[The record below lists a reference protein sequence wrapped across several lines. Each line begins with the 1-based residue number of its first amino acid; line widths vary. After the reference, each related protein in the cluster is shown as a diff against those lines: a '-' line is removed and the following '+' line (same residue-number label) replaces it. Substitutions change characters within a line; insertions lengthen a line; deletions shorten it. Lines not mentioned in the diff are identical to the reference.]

1 MEYLKDYIVN
11 GLKLYEVKKK
21 LLDVYMS
28 EINTSEVKESKN
40 ENSSLKE
47 FVAEIL
53 LDNRDFKTS

>member
-1 MEYLKDYIVN
+1 
-11 GLKLYEVKKK
+11 
-21 LLDVYMS
+21 MS

-53 LDNRDFKTS
+53 LDNRDLKTS

>member
-53 LDNRDFKTS
+53 LDNRDLKTS